1 MHAEGVGH
9 SFLPLPIQF
18 IIPLIMVGKKSSS
31 LESFQ
36 SDMYNIYPKPQS
48 NVTSI
53 VMQFHGFRYTRL
65 HIHVSVFDI
74 ISSCCAVF
82 ILAIKKIVLI
92 QASAILIL

>member
-9 SFLPLPIQF
+9 SFLPLPIQS

-36 SDMYNIYPKPQS
+36 PDMYILPKPQS

-53 VMQFHGFRYTRL
+53 VMPFNGFRYTRL
-65 HIHVSVFDI
+65 HIHVSVFYI

-82 ILAIKKIVLI
+82 ILAIKKIVSI
-92 QASAILIL
+92 QASAI